1 MMVVVQVMKHYCQV
15 EKCEVDLDG
24 AKKYH
29 KRHKVCQVHA
39 KALIVLL
46 AGLRQR
52 FCQQCSKFHELSEFD
67 GTKKSCRLHLDGH
80 NKQRHKTPLPIEM
93 EDNQCRLIN
102 GEASPHMDM
111 TFSSRN
117 TIHNHTSDISGRN
130 AYSLL
135 SAPPGH
141 RVIPLC

>member
-1 MMVVVQVMKHYCQV
+1 MANNDGGGGVGVGVVVQVKHYCQV
-15 EKCEVDLDG
+15 EKCEVNLDG

-39 KALIVLL
+39 KAPIVLL

-52 FCQQCSKFHELSEFD
+52 FCQQCSRFHELSEFD
-67 GTKKSCRLHLDGH
+67 GTKKSCRLRLDGH
-80 NKQRHKTPLPIEM
+80 NKRRRKTPLPIEL
-93 EDNQCRLIN
+93 EDNHCRLIN

-117 TIHNHTSDISGRN
+117 TIHTADISG
-130 AYSLL
+130 
-135 SAPPGH
+135 
-141 RVIPLC
+141 

>member
-1 MMVVVQVMKHYCQV
+1 MANNDGGGGVVVQVMKHYCQV
-15 EKCEVDLDG
+15 EKCEVDEDG

-39 KALIVLL
+39 KAPIVLL

-67 GTKKSCRLHLDGH
+67 GTKKSYRLHLDGH
-80 NKQRHKTPLPIEM
+80 NN
-93 EDNQCRLIN
+93 NQCRLIN
-102 GEASPHMDM
+102 GEASPHKDM

-117 TIHNHTSDISGRN
+117 TIHNHTADISG
-130 AYSLL
+130 
-135 SAPPGH
+135 
-141 RVIPLC
+141 

>member
-1 MMVVVQVMKHYCQV
+1 MANNDGGGGVGVVVQVKHYCQV
-15 EKCEVDLDG
+15 EKCEVNLDD

-39 KALIVLL
+39 KAPIVVL

-52 FCQQCSKFHELSEFD
+52 FCQQCSRFHELSEFD
-67 GTKKSCRLHLDGH
+67 GTKKSCRLRLDGH
-80 NKQRHKTPLPIEM
+80 NKRRRKTPLAIEM

-111 TFSSRN
+111 TLSSRN
-117 TIHNHTSDISGRN
+117 TIHTADISG
-130 AYSLL
+130 
-135 SAPPGH
+135 
-141 RVIPLC
+141 